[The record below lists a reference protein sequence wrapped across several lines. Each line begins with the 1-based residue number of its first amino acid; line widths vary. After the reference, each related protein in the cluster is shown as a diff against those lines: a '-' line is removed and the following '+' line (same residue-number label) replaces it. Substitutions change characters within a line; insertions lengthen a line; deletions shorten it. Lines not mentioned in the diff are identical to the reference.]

1 MTIDPNDPR
10 LEGYVPLQEFIDQDQ
25 DQTSRRIRDMP
36 FGKHKESLQISTGS
50 LAFADTGKDYESP
63 SLALVLTNDGY
74 GDLNIYGHELLGD
87 FVLKSSVPAKILA
100 GETATILVAFAPSE
114 VGALTG
120 SLYLDTGN
128 ASGDEFVELSGAGII
143 SVPEVPPDE
152 LEAFIDARVDVAM
165 ADLDL
170 APVAVSG
177 AYADLTGKPVLAP
190 VATSGAYADLAG
202 KPALAPVATSGAY
215 ADLAGKPV
223 LAAVATS
230 GAYADL
236 TGKPALAPVATSG
249 VYSDLTGKPTLG
261 TAAALAAGTAAGN
274 VPVLDGA
281 GKIPAAVL
289 PAYVDDVLEYANLAA
304 FPVTGTA
311 GLIYVTQ
318 DTNRTYRWSGSAYVE
333 IAASPGSTDAVTEGA
348 TNKYY
353 TDARVRAAVLTG
365 LSLATGTAIAAAD
378 TVLSAFGKLQKQIT
392 DLTSTV
398 STFMGLAR
406 REVLTAARTYY
417 VRADGNDSNSGLV
430 NNSGGAFL
438 TPQKAINVAAGLD
451 TSIYDVTIQCGAGTY
466 DIGNTG
472 LVTKA
477 AVGAGAIIILGD
489 ETTPSNVILRM
500 TGTLASVGNPACL
513 QSVNVPTIYKIR
525 GFRLESTAT
534 GNAFGLVAN
543 GSTRVEFQNI
553 DIGTGF
559 LQQLRAGDG
568 GVLAGTGPYT
578 ISGGCSSHWTVVGGA
593 VVRVQA
599 TTVTFVGTLAIGVF
613 ASATTGAIIFGN
625 SNTFAGTFASVTG
638 QRYSSDSNAVISVA
652 GAGATYLP
660 GNAAGVVQN
669 GGQYV

>member
-63 SLALVLTNDGY
+63 SQAIVLTNDGY
-74 GDLNIYGHELLGD
+74 GDLNIYGHELLGE
-87 FVLKSSVPAKILA
+87 FILKSDMPTKLLP
-100 GETATILVAFAPSE
+100 GEVATIQIAFKPTE
-114 VGALTG
+114 LGALTG

-128 ASGDEFVELSGAGII
+128 AAGDEFVELSGTGIM
-143 SVPEVPPDE
+143 SAPEVPPEDLEDFVDE
-152 LEAFIDARVDVAM
+152 RVAI
-165 ADLDL
+165 ALAQGSGL

-190 VATSGAYADLAG
+190 VATSGAYADL
-202 KPALAPVATSGAY
+202 T
-215 ADLAGKPV
+215 GKPV

-261 TAAALAAGTAAGN
+261 TAAALTAGTAAGN
-274 VPVLDGA
+274 VPVLDVG

-289 PAYVDDVLEYANLAA
+289 PAYVDDVLEYTNLAA
-304 FPVTGTA
+304 LPVTGTA

-406 REVLTAARTYY
+406 REVLTANRTYY
-417 VRADGNDSNSGLV
+417 VRTDGNNANTGLV

-438 TPQKAINVAAGLD
+438 TVQKAIDTAAALD
-451 TSIYDVTIQCGAGTY
+451 ISIYDVTIQIGNGTY
-466 DIGNTG
+466 DVGNTG
-472 LVTKA
+472 LIGKA
-477 AVGAGAIIILGD
+477 AVGSGTIIITGD
-489 ETTPSNVILRM
+489 TVTPSNVILRA
-500 TGTLASVGNPACL
+500 TGTISGSTACL
-513 QSVNVPTIYKIR
+513 FNRNVATLYKIS
-525 GFRLESTAT
+525 GVQFESTAT
-534 GNAFGLVAN
+534 GTVFGIYSRGTSSVEFLNVNFGTGLVHQAFA
-543 GSTRVEFQNI
+543 V
-553 DIGTGF
+553 
-559 LQQLRAGDG
+559 DG
-568 GVLAGTGPYT
+568 GVVSGTGPYS
-578 ISGGCSSHWTVVGGA
+578 ISGSASTNLASVGGG
-593 VVRVQA
+593 VIRVQGV
-599 TTVTFVGTLAIGVF
+599 TITFSGTVAFSTSF
-613 ASATTGAIIFGN
+613 ASATTGSIVFAD

-638 QRYSSDSNAVISVA
+638 ARYSLNSNGVIQVN
-652 GAGATYLP
+652 GAGANYFP
-660 GNAAGVVQN
+660 GNSAGTAIN
-669 GGQYV
+669 GGQYA